1 MWEGVNLGKQ
11 LEMLQKEQ
19 SSILEERSGT
29 GDEKGNLARWPQPPR
44 YLRVLLAHISLALC
58 SRLSSK

>member
-19 SSILEERSGT
+19 SNILEERRGT

-44 YLRVLLAHISLALC
+44 YLGVLLAHTSLALC

>member
-1 MWEGVNLGKQ
+1 MGRGECGKAAGNAA
-11 LEMLQKEQ
+11 ERTEQ
-19 SSILEERSGT
+19 HPRERRGT

-44 YLRVLLAHISLALC
+44 YLGVFLAHTSLASR